1 MRGDEAADDVDLLQR
16 HLDRAR
22 PGDVGGNVD
31 RPELAADMA
40 GAQPLEVGL
49 ERPGERTAVERH
61 LLYRAGEP
69 LAQLPGEVVV
79 AVDDGGG
86 GEDALGTRQRGIARR
101 FGDHGGSEEQ
111 RGDRSQPAARYRE
124 C

>member
-1 MRGDEAADDVDLLQR
+1 
-16 HLDRAR
+16 
-22 PGDVGGNVD
+22 
-31 RPELAADMA
+31 MA

-61 LLYRAGEP
+61 LLDRAGES
-69 LAQLPGEVVV
+69 LTQLPGEVVV

-86 GEDALGTRQRGIARR
+86 GEDALRTCQRGIARR
-101 FGDHGGSEEQ
+101 FGDHGGGEEQ
-111 RGDRSQPAARYRE
+111 RGDRAQPAARYRE